1 MDLRAILIGTVFAA
15 MWSSAFA
22 TARVIVAHAPPLGAL
37 SVRFLISGLLA
48 VLVARALGQTWRLTG
63 GQARAV
69 ILFGLCQNAL
79 YLGLNFVAM
88 QWVEA
93 SLAVIIAASMPLM
106 VAALGWFVWR
116 ERIAPLGIAGLV
128 AGLLGVGLIM
138 GTRLSGGA
146 DPLGITLCLMGALAL
161 AVATLTLRG
170 ASSGGNVLM
179 VVGLQMLVGSVALG
193 VVSAVLETHSVTVTP
208 AFLAAFAYQIFIPGL
223 AATLLWF
230 ALVGRIG
237 TTRAA
242 AFHFLN
248 PFFGVAIAA
257 VLLGEAVGMLDAVG
271 VAVTLL
277 FGMFALST
285 LPFQLFPDIERPQIG
300 IQTGWRSATPREV
313 EQQIVEPEEQ
323 VLQGISGLK
332 EMQSF
337 VGAGGAYIN
346 LTFEIGTDMR
356 QTLVDVIGRINRIP
370 SLPADSERPVVLL
383 ANTPGFERVAAVP
396 CSCNFF
402 PATRGRSKATSLSC
416 ARRSCRG
423 SRPFRG
429 WAASSSA
436 SQVRRKSCRSCSTRC
451 ARRRLA
457 FRFRGSQQRSAVRT
471 TCPAGRWT

>member
-48 VLVARALGQTWRLTG
+48 VLVARALGQSWRLTG

-106 VAALGWFVWR
+106 VAALGWVVWR

-146 DPLGITLCLMGALAL
+146 DPLGIVLCVLGALAL

-271 VAVTLL
+271 VAVTMAGIL
-277 FGMFALST
+277 AVQLSRRT
-285 LPFQLFPDIERPQIG
+285 
-300 IQTGWRSATPREV
+300 V
-313 EQQIVEPEEQ
+313 
-323 VLQGISGLK
+323 QG
-332 EMQSF
+332 
-337 VGAGGAYIN
+337 
-346 LTFEIGTDMR
+346 
-356 QTLVDVIGRINRIP
+356 
-370 SLPADSERPVVLL
+370 
-383 ANTPGFERVAAVP
+383 
-396 CSCNFF
+396 
-402 PATRGRSKATSLSC
+402 
-416 ARRSCRG
+416 
-423 SRPFRG
+423 
-429 WAASSSA
+429 
-436 SQVRRKSCRSCSTRC
+436 
-451 ARRRLA
+451 
-457 FRFRGSQQRSAVRT
+457 
-471 TCPAGRWT
+471 